1 VNNTQ
6 YAGNDTIAN
15 WN

>member
-6 YAGNDTIAN
+6 YTGKDTIAN